1 MRDER
6 RRWLSYE
13 VVRRKGRGESERAI
27 GRGLRIARKTVK
39 RILNEQ
45 KQRRE
50 DGEHVLEREL
60 PRARAPR
67 PSKLDPYLEQIAAWL
82 EQFPDLTAVRLKE
95 KLEELGFTGGYTI
108 CREHLQ
114 AHHKKTTP
122 ARAVQIV
129 ETVIGQQAQFD
140 WSPYVLEGGLKVQL
154 WGYTLSWSRGR
165 SLRASDNT
173 RSGTSSGR
181 SR

>member
-1 MRDER
+1 M
-6 RRWLSYE
+6 
-13 VVRRKGRGESERAI
+13 
-27 GRGLRIARKTVK
+27 
-39 RILNEQ
+39 
-45 KQRRE
+45 
-50 DGEHVLEREL
+50 LEREL
-60 PRARAPR
+60 PRVRAPR
-67 PSKLDPYLEQIAAWL
+67 PSKLDPYQEQIAAWL
-82 EQFPDLTAVRLKE
+82 EQFPELTAVRLRE

-108 CREHLQ
+108 CREYLQ
-114 AHHKKTTP
+114 AHKKTETP

-173 RSGTSSGR
+173 RQSTILRCLTESFEGMHRQTEEQRQLALSITGGDGDTASFSDFVKIHQRELLKYIRELG
-181 SR
+181 